1 MDAFDIVRLV
11 AACVALVLG
20 AIVFLVLF
28 FRGMAWI
35 DDWLK
40 VRREPRARRR
50 KQRRSR
56 NDLPQSVLG
65 ASSRKRTLTPT
76 PKLNS
81 QVIGTKLRPQPLLSP
96 QAETNA
102 ISNAIRKTTN
112 SVLGSKIKMMVQL
125 QCGKTIEPF
134 WKLSSSESMKVC
146 EAVGLNSSQ
155 FLVGHG
161 SDNQI
166 LVVREACVQWITIPS
181 EAALSVPT

>member
-35 DDWLK
+35 DHWLK

-65 ASSRKRTLTPT
+65 ASLRKRTRTPT
-76 PKLNS
+76 PKLNG
-81 QVIGTKLRPQPLLSP
+81 QAIGTKLRPQSLLTP
-96 QAETNA
+96 QAENVA
-102 ISNAIRKTTN
+102 ISNATK
-112 SVLGSKIKMMVQL
+112 SALGGKIKMTVQL

-161 SDNQI
+161 PDNQI